1 MMKLVNEDMTIS
13 NDKIIARTLRML
25 GLNQSYKGFHY
36 LIYAIDLVLENPDML
51 TYICK
56 GLYFEIAV
64 YYKTSIYCAERNIR
78 TAKEVMWH
86 NSNTDLLRSIFGTQY
101 DLKIPSNAV
110 FIDRLAYYI
119 ELSLNQ

>member
-1 MMKLVNEDMTIS
+1 MVKFVNEDMAIS
-13 NDKIIARTLRML
+13 TDKIIARTLRML

-86 NSNTDLLRSIFGTQY
+86 NSNTDLLKNIFGNQY
-101 DLKIPSNAV
+101 GLKIPNNSV

-119 ELSLNQ
+119 ELSMNQ